1 VIGMS
6 EAKVDVSVDDHLV
19 QAGQDDVDGTLG
31 DLVTVVLAMDDEVL
45 SPIVFARLSSIRRCA
60 R

>member
-1 VIGMS
+1 MS

-31 DLVTVVLAMDDEVL
+31 DLVTAVLAMDDEVL
-45 SPIVFARLSSIRRCA
+45 SPIVFARLSSIQRCA